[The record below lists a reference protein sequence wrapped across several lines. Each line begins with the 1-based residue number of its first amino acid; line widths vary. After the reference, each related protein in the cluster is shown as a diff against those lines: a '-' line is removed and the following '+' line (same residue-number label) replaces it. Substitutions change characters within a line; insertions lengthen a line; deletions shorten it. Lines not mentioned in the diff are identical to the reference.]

1 MTQVF
6 TLAAETFLQISL
18 CDVTTVVDVEV
29 MESKSHVCFSDCL
42 PAINSDSQELSV
54 VDLTIVVEID
64 ALKDLVKF
72 FFRHVKLLEA
82 SPDLTNLQSTRI
94 VCVECSKGIA
104 QLGEVERACIHLINK
119 ES

>member
-6 TLAAETFLQISL
+6 SLAAEAFLKISL

-29 MESKSHVCFSDCL
+29 MESKSHVCFSDSL
-42 PAINSDSQELSV
+42 STINSDSQELGV

-104 QLGEVERACIHLINK
+104 QLGEIKRACIHLINK